1 MAPCRAMG
9 NLWLIGM
16 MGSGKSTVGR
26 HIAAITDRGFVDVDA
41 LVEERAGKSIA
52 SIFEEHGEAA
62 FREMEGAEIR
72 RLSAESAPG
81 VSGRVIATGG
91 GAVLDRAGVEAMRRS
106 GVVAWLD
113 APAGVLAGRIGGE
126 DRPLLEGSD
135 IASRLAK
142 IRAGRHSLSRQAAHY
157 RIDADRPVDEVVSEV
172 IGCARVPVGD
182 ASEVLIG
189 PGLPHRLL
197 PASSGREQAVVICQ
211 PGSRPVAGSVLELL
225 GSGERATLIEVPDRD
240 EAKSIETLAMLYGRL
255 AELNLGRHDTIVGVG
270 GGAVTDLAGFVA
282 ATWLRGIES
291 ILVPTTL
298 LGAIDA
304 SIGGKTGINV
314 MGKNLVGS
322 FWHPSRVAINLDV
335 LSRLPEP
342 LLLEGSAEAVKAG
355 FIADPRLVDVFM
367 EHGPAFPM
375 AEVVSRAVAVKADVV
390 SEDFRETGRR
400 AILNFG
406 HTLGHGVEVVC
417 GLSHGHAVAV
427 GMVAAAAVSADRLG
441 FDEARVRVPLERL
454 GLPTRVDDASP
465 DAILRLVQR
474 DKKRT
479 ASGLRMVL
487 LREIGDP
494 VVEYVDE
501 AALRLGLAAV
511 GVSG

>member
-1 MAPCRAMG
+1 MG

-26 HIAAITDRGFVDVDA
+26 RIAANTDRGFVDVDT
-41 LVEERAGKSIA
+41 LVEEQAGKSIA

-81 VSGRVIATGG
+81 ASGRVIATGG
-91 GAVLDRAGVEAMRRS
+91 GAVLDPAGVEAMRRS
-106 GVVAWLD
+106 GVVVWLD
-113 APAGVLAGRIGGE
+113 APAGVLAGRIRGE
-126 DRPLLEGSD
+126 DRPLLAGGD

-142 IRAGRHSLSRQAAHY
+142 ILAGRHSLSRQAAHY
-157 RIDADRPVDEVVSEV
+157 RIDADSPVDEVVSGV
-172 IGCARVPVGD
+172 LGCARVPVGE

-211 PGSRPVAGSVLELL
+211 PGSRLVAGSVHELL
-225 GSGERATLIEVPDRD
+225 GSEVRATLIEVPDRD
-240 EAKSIETLAMLYGRL
+240 ESKSMEMLAILYGRL

-322 FWHPSRVAINLDV
+322 FWHPSRVAISLDV
-335 LSRLPEP
+335 LSRLPEQ
-342 LLLEGSAEAVKAG
+342 LLLEGSAEAIKAG
-355 FIADPRLVDVFM
+355 FIADPRLVDLFM

-375 AEVVSRAVAVKADVV
+375 AEVVRRAVAVKAEVV

-406 HTLGHGVEVVC
+406 HTLGHGIEVVC

-427 GMVAAAAVSADRLG
+427 GMVAAAAVSADRLA
-441 FDEARVRVPLERL
+441 FDETRVRVPLERL
-454 GLPTRVDDASP
+454 GLPTRIDDASP

-511 GVSG
+511 GIPG

>member
-1 MAPCRAMG
+1 MG

-26 HIAAITDRGFVDVDA
+26 RIAANTDREFVDVDSA
-41 LVEERAGKSIA
+41 VEERAGKSIA
-52 SIFEEHGEAA
+52 YIFEEQGEAA

-72 RLSAESAPG
+72 RLSGEPAPG
-81 VSGRVIATGG
+81 ATGRVIATGG
-91 GAVLDRAGVEAMRRS
+91 GVVLDPAGVEAMRRS
-106 GVVAWLD
+106 GVVVWLD
-113 APAGVLAGRIGGE
+113 VPHGVLTGRTTGE
-126 DRPLLEGSD
+126 DRPLLAGTD
-135 IASRLAK
+135 RASGLAE
-142 IRAGRHSLSRQAAHY
+142 ILAGRHSLYQQAAHY
-157 RIDADRPVDEVVSEV
+157 RIEADRPVDEVVAEV
-172 IGCARVPVGD
+172 VGCARIAVDD

-189 PGLPHRLL
+189 PGLPQRLL
-197 PASSGREQAVVICQ
+197 PASSGREQAVIICQ
-211 PGSRPVAGSVLELL
+211 PGSRHVAGSALEVL
-225 GSGERATLIEVPDRD
+225 GSEAEATLIEVPDRD
-240 EAKSIETLAMLYGRL
+240 EAKSIETLALLYGRL
-255 AELNLGRHDTIVGVG
+255 AELNLGRHDTVVGVG

-291 ILVPTTL
+291 VLVPTTL
-298 LGAIDA
+298 LGAVDA

-322 FWHPSRVAINLDV
+322 FWHPSRVVISLDV

-355 FIADPRLVDVFM
+355 FIADPRLVDLFM

-375 AEVVSRAVAVKADVV
+375 AEVVSRAVAVKAEVV

-400 AILNFG
+400 AILNLG
-406 HTLGHGVEVVC
+406 HTLGHGIEVVC

-441 FDEARVRVPLERL
+441 FDEARVRVPLERM
-454 GLPTRVDDASP
+454 GLPTRIDTAAP
-465 DAILRLVQR
+465 DPILRLVQR

-501 AALRLGLAAV
+501 ATLRLGLAAV
-511 GVSG
+511 GIQG

>member
-1 MAPCRAMG
+1 MG
-9 NLWLIGM
+9 NLWLVGM

-26 HIAAITDRGFVDVDA
+26 SIAATTDRRFTDVDSM
-41 LVEERAGKSIA
+41 VEERAGMSIA
-52 SIFEEHGEAA
+52 GIVDEQGEAA

-72 RLSAESAPG
+72 RLSAEPARG
-81 VSGRVIATGG
+81 GTGRVIATGG
-91 GAVLDRAGVEAMRRS
+91 GVVLDPAGVEAMRRS

-113 APAGVLAGRIGGE
+113 APAGVLAGRIRGE
-126 DRPLLEGSD
+126 NRPLLAGSD
-135 IASRLAK
+135 VASRLAE
-142 IRAGRHSLSRQAAHY
+142 ILAVRHSLYHQAAHY
-157 RIDADRPVDEVVSEV
+157 RIDADRPVGEVVGEV
-172 IGCARVPVGD
+172 VGCARIAVDD

-189 PGLPHRLL
+189 PGLPDRLL
-197 PASSGREQAVVICQ
+197 PASSGREQAVIICQ

-225 GSGERATLIEVPDRD
+225 RSEAEATLIEVPDRD
-240 EAKSIETLAMLYGRL
+240 ASKSVDTLAVLYSRL

-291 ILVPTTL
+291 VLVPTTL
-298 LGAIDA
+298 LGAVDA

-322 FWHPSRVAINLDV
+322 FWHPSRVAISLDV

-355 FIADPRLVDVFM
+355 FIADPRLVDLFM
-367 EHGPAFPM
+367 EHGLSFPM
-375 AEVVSRAVAVKADVV
+375 AEVVSRAVAVKAEVV

-406 HTLGHGVEVVC
+406 HTLGHGIEVVC

-441 FDEARVRVPLERL
+441 FDESRVRVPLERL
-454 GLPTRVDDASP
+454 GLPTRIDTAAS
-465 DAILRLVQR
+465 DAILRIVQR

-479 ASGLRMVL
+479 ATGLRMVL
-487 LREIGDP
+487 LRDIGDP
-494 VVEYVDE
+494 VVEHVDE
-501 AALRLGLAAV
+501 EALRLGLAAV
-511 GVSG
+511 GIAA

>member
-1 MAPCRAMG
+1 MG

-26 HIAAITDRGFVDVDA
+26 RIATTTGRGFIDVDSM
-41 LVEERAGKSIA
+41 VEERTGKSLA
-52 SIFEEHGEAA
+52 SVFEEQGEAA
-62 FREMEGAEIR
+62 FRAMEGAEIR
-72 RLSAESAPG
+72 RLSGESAPG
-81 VSGRVIATGG
+81 GTGRVIATGG
-91 GAVLDRAGVEAMRRS
+91 GVVLDPAGVEAMRRS
-106 GVVAWLD
+106 GVVVWLD
-113 APAGVLAGRIGGE
+113 APAGVLAGRIGGV
-126 DRPLLEGSD
+126 DRPLLAGMD
-135 IASRLAK
+135 VASRLAV
-142 IRAGRHSLSRQAAHY
+142 ILAGRHSLYQQAAHY
-157 RIDADRPVDEVVSEV
+157 RIDADRPVDGVVSEV
-172 IGCARVPVGD
+172 VGCARVAVGD

-197 PASSGREQAVVICQ
+197 PASSGREQAVIICQ
-211 PGSRPVAGSVLELL
+211 PGSRPVAGSVLEIL
-225 GSGERATLIEVPDRD
+225 GSEVEVTLIEVPDRD
-240 EAKSIETLAMLYGRL
+240 EAKSIETLAILYRRL

-282 ATWLRGIES
+282 ATWLRGVES

-298 LGAIDA
+298 LGAVDA

-322 FWHPSRVAINLDV
+322 FWHPSRVVISLDV

-355 FIADPRLVDVFM
+355 FIADPALVDLFM
-367 EHGPAFPM
+367 EHGSAFPM
-375 AEVVSRAVAVKADVV
+375 AEVVSRAVAVKAEVV

-400 AILNFG
+400 VILNFG
-406 HTLGHGVEVVC
+406 HTLGHGIEVVC

-427 GMVAAAAVSADRLG
+427 GMVAAAAISADRLG

-454 GLPTRVDDASP
+454 GLPTCIDTATP

-501 AALRLGLAAV
+501 PALRLGLAAV
-511 GVSG
+511 GIAG

>member
-1 MAPCRAMG
+1 MG

-26 HIAAITDRGFVDVDA
+26 SIAAAEDRRFIDIDSM
-41 LVEERAGKSIA
+41 VEERAGKPIA
-52 SIFEEHGEAA
+52 RIVEEQGEAA
-62 FREMEGAEIR
+62 FREMEGAELR
-72 RLSAESAPG
+72 RLSGEPAQGAT
-81 VSGRVIATGG
+81 GRVIATGG
-91 GAVLDRAGVEAMRRS
+91 GVVLDPANAEAMRRS

-113 APAGVLAGRIGGE
+113 APAAVLAGRIRGV
-126 DRPLLEGSD
+126 DRPLLAGAGV
-135 IASRLAK
+135 ASRLAK
-142 IRAGRHSLSRQAAHY
+142 ILAVRRSLYRQAAHY
-157 RIDADRPVDEVVSEV
+157 RIDADRPVDEVVSGV
-172 IGCARVPVGD
+172 AGCARVAVGD
-182 ASEVLIG
+182 TAEVLIG
-189 PGLPHRLL
+189 PGLPDHLL
-197 PASSGREQAVVICQ
+197 PASSGREQAVIICQ

-225 GSGERATLIEVPDRD
+225 DSEVSATLIEVPDRD
-240 EAKSIETLAMLYGRL
+240 EAKSIETLALLYGRL

-322 FWHPSRVAINLDV
+322 FWHPARVVISLDV

-355 FIADPRLVDVFM
+355 FIADPRLVDLFM
-367 EHGPAFPM
+367 EHGLSFPM
-375 AEVVSRAVAVKADVV
+375 AEVVSRAVVVKAEVV

-406 HTLGHGVEVVC
+406 HTLGHGIEVAC

-441 FDEARVRVPLERL
+441 FDEARVREPLERL
-454 GLPTRVDDASP
+454 GLPTRIDTATP
-465 DAILRLVQR
+465 EAILRLVQR

-501 AALRLGLAAV
+501 AALRFGLAAV
-511 GVSG
+511 GIPG

>member
-1 MAPCRAMG
+1 MG

-26 HIAAITDRGFVDVDA
+26 SIAAITDRRFIDVDSM
-41 LVEERAGKSIA
+41 VEERVGRSIA
-52 SIFEEHGEAA
+52 SIFEERGEAA

-72 RLSAESAPG
+72 RLSGGSAPAA
-81 VSGRVIATGG
+81 SGRVIATGG
-91 GAVLDRAGVEAMRRS
+91 GAVLDPAGVAAMRRS
-106 GVVAWLD
+106 GAVAWLD
-113 APAGVLAGRIGGE
+113 APAAVLAGRIRGE
-126 DRPLLEGSD
+126 DRPLLTGSD
-135 IASRLAK
+135 VASRLAGTL
-142 IRAGRHSLSRQAAHY
+142 AGRLSLYRQAAHY
-157 RIDADRPVDEVVSEV
+157 RIDADRPFDRVVSEV
-172 IGCARVPVGD
+172 VACARVTVGD

-189 PGLPHRLL
+189 PGLPDRLL
-197 PASSGREQAVVICQ
+197 PASSGREQAVIICQ
-211 PGSRPVAGSVLELL
+211 PGSRLVAGSVLELL
-225 GSGERATLIEVPDRD
+225 GSEAEATLIEVPDRD
-240 EAKSIETLAMLYGRL
+240 AAKSIDTLAFLYSRL

-291 ILVPTTL
+291 VLVPTTL

-322 FWHPSRVAINLDV
+322 FWHPSRVAISIDV
-335 LSRLPEP
+335 LSRLPKP

-355 FIADPRLVDVFM
+355 FIADPRLVELFM
-367 EHGPAFPM
+367 EHGLSFPM
-375 AEVVSRAVAVKADVV
+375 AEVVSRAVAVKAEVV

-406 HTLGHGVEVVC
+406 HTLGHGIEVVC

-441 FDEARVRVPLERL
+441 FDEARVRLPLERL
-454 GLPTRVDDASP
+454 GLPTRVDAAP

-494 VVEYVDE
+494 VVEYVEE

-511 GVSG
+511 GIVG

>member
-1 MAPCRAMG
+1 MG

-26 HIAAITDRGFVDVDA
+26 RIVATTGRGFIDVDSM
-41 LVEERAGKSIA
+41 VEERAGKSLA
-52 SIFEEHGEAA
+52 SVFDEQGEAA

-72 RLSAESAPG
+72 RLSGESAPG
-81 VSGRVIATGG
+81 GPGRVIATGG
-91 GAVLDRAGVEAMRRS
+91 GAVLDPAGVEAMRRS

-113 APAGVLAGRIGGE
+113 APAAVLAGRARGAG
-126 DRPLLEGSD
+126 RPLLDGAD
-135 IASRLAK
+135 TASRLAE
-142 IRAGRHSLSRQAAHY
+142 ILAGRRSLYQQAAHY
-157 RIDADRPVDEVVSEV
+157 RIDADRSVDVVVSEV
-172 IGCARVPVGD
+172 AGCARVAVGD
-182 ASEVLIG
+182 GSEVLIG
-189 PGLPHRLL
+189 PSLPHRLL
-197 PASSGREQAVVICQ
+197 PASSGREQAVIICQ
-211 PGSRPVAGSVLELL
+211 PGSRPVAGSVLEML
-225 GSGERATLIEVPDRD
+225 GSEVEATLIEVPDRD
-240 EAKSIETLAMLYGRL
+240 EAKSIEALALLYGRL

-298 LGAIDA
+298 LGAVDA

-322 FWHPSRVAINLDV
+322 FWHPSRVVISLDV

-342 LLLEGSAEAVKAG
+342 LLLEGSAEAIKAG
-355 FIADPRLVDVFM
+355 FIADPRLANLFM
-367 EHGPAFPM
+367 QHGSAFPM
-375 AEVVSRAVAVKADVV
+375 AEVVGRAVAVKAEVV

-406 HTLGHGVEVVC
+406 HTLGHGIEVVC

-427 GMVAAAAVSADRLG
+427 GMVAAAAISADRLG

-454 GLPTRVDDASP
+454 GLPTRIAAANP
-465 DAILRLVQR
+465 DAILQLVQR

-487 LREIGDP
+487 LREMGDP
-494 VVEYVDE
+494 VIEYVDE

-511 GVSG
+511 GIAG

>member
-1 MAPCRAMG
+1 MAPCRAVG

-16 MGSGKSTVGR
+16 MGSGKSTIGR
-26 HIAAITDRGFVDVDA
+26 RIAATTDREFVDVDSV
-41 LVEERAGKSIA
+41 VEKRAGDSIA
-52 SIFEEHGEAA
+52 SIFEGQGEAA
-62 FREMEGAEIR
+62 FREMECAEIR
-72 RLSAESAPG
+72 RLSREPAPG
-81 VSGRVIATGG
+81 ATGRVIATGG
-91 GAVLDRAGVEAMRRS
+91 GVVLDPASVEVMRRS

-113 APAGVLAGRIGGE
+113 APHGVLAGRTGGE
-126 DRPLLEGSD
+126 ERPLLAGTD
-135 IASRLAK
+135 GASGLAE
-142 IRAGRHSLSRQAAHY
+142 ILAGRHSLYEQAAHY
-157 RIDADRPVDEVVSEV
+157 RIDADRPVDEVVSDV
-172 IGCARVPVGD
+172 AGCARYAIDD

-189 PGLPHRLL
+189 PGLPQRLL
-197 PASSGREQAVVICQ
+197 PASSGREQAVIICQ
-211 PGSRPVAGSVLELL
+211 PGSRSVAGSVLELL
-225 GSGERATLIEVPDRD
+225 GPEVGATLIEVPDRD
-240 EAKSIETLAMLYGRL
+240 EAKSIETLGLLYGRL

-322 FWHPSRVAINLDV
+322 FWHPSRVVISLDV

-355 FIADPRLVDVFM
+355 FIADPRLVDLFM
-367 EHGPAFPM
+367 EHGLAFPM
-375 AEVVSRAVAVKADVV
+375 AEVVSRAVAVKAEVV

-406 HTLGHGVEVVC
+406 HTLGHGIEVVC

-427 GMVAAAAVSADRLG
+427 GMVAAAAISADRLG
-441 FDEARVRVPLERL
+441 FDEAGVRLPLERL
-454 GLPTRVDDASP
+454 GLPTRMDDASP

-494 VVEYVDE
+494 VVEHVDE
-501 AALRLGLAAV
+501 ATLRLGLAAV
-511 GVSG
+511 GIPG

>member
-1 MAPCRAMG
+1 MG
-9 NLWLIGM
+9 DLWLVGM

-26 HIAAITDRGFVDVDA
+26 SIAATTGRPFFDVDSM
-41 LVEERAGKSIA
+41 VEERAGKSVAGIV
-52 SIFEEHGEAA
+52 EEQGEAA

-72 RLSAESAPG
+72 CLSGGSAPG
-81 VSGRVIATGG
+81 AIGRVIATGG
-91 GAVLDRAGVEAMRRS
+91 GVVLDPAAVEAMRRS

-126 DRPLLEGSD
+126 GRPLLVGTD
-135 IASRLAK
+135 VASRLAQ
-142 IRAGRHSLSRQAAHY
+142 ILAGRRSLYHQAAHY
-157 RIDADRPVDEVVSEV
+157 RIHADHPVEEVVSEV
-172 IGCARVPVGD
+172 IGCARIAVGD
-182 ASEVLIG
+182 TSEVLIG

-197 PASSGREQAVVICQ
+197 PASSGREQAVIICQ
-211 PGSRPVAGSVLELL
+211 PGSRAVAGSVLELL
-225 GSGERATLIEVPDRD
+225 GSEAEATLIEVPDRD
-240 EAKSIETLAMLYGRL
+240 EAKSIETLAFLYGRL

-291 ILVPTTL
+291 VLVPTTL
-298 LGAIDA
+298 LGAVDA

-322 FWHPSRVAINLDV
+322 FWHPSRVVISLDV

-342 LLLEGSAEAVKAG
+342 LLLEGSAEAIKAG
-355 FIADPRLVDVFM
+355 FIADTRLVDLFM
-367 EHGPAFPM
+367 EHGTSFPM
-375 AEVVSRAVAVKADVV
+375 GEVVSRAVAVKAEVV

-406 HTLGHGVEVVC
+406 HTLGHGIEVVC

-441 FDEARVRVPLERL
+441 FDEARVRLPLERL
-454 GLPTRVDDASP
+454 GLPTRVDAAIP
-465 DAILRLVQR
+465 DAVLRLVHR

-487 LREIGDP
+487 LRAIGDP
-494 VVEYVDE
+494 SVEYVDE

-511 GVSG
+511 GIAG

>member
-1 MAPCRAMG
+1 MG

-16 MGSGKSTVGR
+16 MGSGKSTIGR
-26 HIAAITDRGFVDVDA
+26 RIAATMDREFVDVDTV
-41 LVEERAGKSIA
+41 VEERAGQSIA
-52 SIFEEHGEAA
+52 GVFEEQGEAA
-62 FREMEGAEIR
+62 LREIEVAEIR
-72 RLSAESAPG
+72 RLSGEAAPG
-81 VSGRVIATGG
+81 ATGGVIATGG
-91 GAVLDRAGVEAMRRS
+91 GVVLNPESVEAMRRS

-113 APAGVLAGRIGGE
+113 APAEVLAGRIRGD
-126 DRPLLEGSD
+126 DRPLLAGAD
-135 IASRLAK
+135 VASRLAE
-142 IRAGRHSLSRQAAHY
+142 IMAVRHGLYQQAAHY
-157 RIDADRPVDEVVSEV
+157 RIDAGRPLERVVSEV
-172 IGCARVPVGD
+172 AGCARIAVGGR
-182 ASEVLIG
+182 SEALIG

-197 PASSGREQAVVICQ
+197 PASSGREQAVIICQ
-211 PGSRPVAGSVLELL
+211 PGSRPVAGSALELL
-225 GSGERATLIEVPDRD
+225 GPEATATMIEVPDRE
-240 EAKSIETLAMLYGRL
+240 EAKSIETLALLYDRL
-255 AELNLGRHDTIVGVG
+255 ADLNLGRHDTIVGVG

-291 ILVPTTL
+291 VLVPTTL
-298 LGAIDA
+298 LGAVDA

-322 FWHPSRVAINLDV
+322 FWHPTRVVISLDV
-335 LSRLPEP
+335 LSRLPGP
-342 LLLEGSAEAVKAG
+342 LLLEGSAEAIKAG
-355 FIADPRLVDVFM
+355 FIADPGLVDVLM
-367 EHGPAFPM
+367 EHGPVYPM
-375 AEVVSRAVAVKADVV
+375 AEVVSRAVAVKAEVV

-406 HTLGHGVEVVC
+406 HTLGHGIEVVC
-417 GLSHGHAVAV
+417 GLPHGHAVAV
-427 GMVAAAAVSADRLG
+427 GMVAAAAISADRHG

-454 GLPTRVDDASP
+454 GLPTRIDTAAP
-465 DAILRLVQR
+465 DAILRLAQR

-511 GVSG
+511 GIAD